1 MDGFESLS
9 FKKSR
14 YVQTT
19 LDVAF
24 FTKQAPLLAVGHLT
38 ADKKNTNVEP

>member
-1 MDGFESLS
+1 MDVFESLS

-24 FTKQAPLLAVGHLT
+24 FAKLVLLLVVGHLT
-38 ADKKNTNVEP
+38 ADKRNPNVEP